1 MHTLRA
7 LGTEHTYRR
16 QLIIDLFQ
24 FFIGLTSSMPNTR
37 SRLIR
42 STCVLPYWI
51 GVRVSWKSSLPS
63 SAQQFPLPP
72 LATYACSVVT
82 STTIPALVVVKPH
95 VTYESD
101 LR

>member
-16 QLIIDLFQ
+16 RLIIDLFQ

-51 GVRVSWKSSLPS
+51 GVRVSWKSSLLS
-63 SAQQFPLPP
+63 SGTQYVHIHPAYEQQD
-72 LATYACSVVT
+72 
-82 STTIPALVVVKPH
+82 
-95 VTYESD
+95 SD
-101 LR
+101 HERFLHA